1 MFKHVTE
8 VCVEKKYLVIN
19 LSKFLRLLCLNITS
33 NVFRNFLKAKFVFLF
48 LFTFDLNFLAPEYE
62 APNVPSHRENKDFY
76 LQPTTGNQK
85 SFEIPEYIEL
95 EIEDSNVSFYQAS
108 KGD

>member
-8 VCVEKKYLVIN
+8 VCVEKKYFVIN
-19 LSKFLRLLCLNITS
+19 LSKFFRLLCLNITS

-48 LFTFDLNFLAPEYE
+48 LFTFDLNFLAPEYV
-62 APNVPSHRENKDFY
+62 APNHRENKDLY
-76 LQPTTGNQK
+76 LQPISGNQK
-85 SFEIPEYIEL
+85 PFEIPEYIEL
-95 EIEDSNVSFYQAS
+95 ELEDSNVSFYQAS